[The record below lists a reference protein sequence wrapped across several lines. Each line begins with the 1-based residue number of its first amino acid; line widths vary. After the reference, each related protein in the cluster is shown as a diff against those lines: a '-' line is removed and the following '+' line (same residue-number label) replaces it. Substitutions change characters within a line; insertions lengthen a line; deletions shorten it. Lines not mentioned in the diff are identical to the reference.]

1 MDAFRPAFAD
11 IDYERSPLEKG
22 GRIIATGTAAVN
34 RLLCYRAIVNE
45 ELVVVFTAQGEPEE
59 TQVRSFLAAHGIP
72 TSTRGE
78 ALRKTHGL
86 TLDGLGQVDVLVARE
101 DADAARKLLADAERG
116 DLALDDSVD
125 P

>member
-1 MDAFRPAFAD
+1 M
-11 IDYERSPLEKG
+11 
-22 GRIIATGTAAVN
+22 
-34 RLLCYRAIVNE
+34 NE

-72 TSTRGE
+72 TTTRGE

>member
-1 MDAFRPAFAD
+1 
-11 IDYERSPLEKG
+11 
-22 GRIIATGTAAVN
+22 
-34 RLLCYRAIVNE
+34 VNE

-86 TLDGLGQVDVLVARE
+86 TLDGLGQVDVLVARK